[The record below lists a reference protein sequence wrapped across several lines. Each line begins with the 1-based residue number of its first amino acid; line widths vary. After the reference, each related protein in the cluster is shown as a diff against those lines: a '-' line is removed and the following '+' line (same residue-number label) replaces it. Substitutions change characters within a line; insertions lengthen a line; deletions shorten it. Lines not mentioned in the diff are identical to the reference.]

1 MSPGSAGARPLWHI
15 PIAIYYLKPT
25 ATYHYFAIYHCNLL
39 LFDIWNLLLPTIHFL
54 TYCYLPCTSILL
66 IPTILFCYLL
76 FETYCYL
83 PLFCYLPLQPT
94 AIYYLKPTVT
104 YSISINR
111 LLPTMYVNPIN
122 IYHILENLLQP
133 FI

>member
-1 MSPGSAGARPLWHI
+1 MA
-15 PIAIYYLKPT
+15 Y
-25 ATYHYFAIYHCNLL
+25 TY
-39 LFDIWNLLLPTIHFL
+39 
-54 TYCYLPCTSILL
+54 
-66 IPTILFCYLL
+66 CYLL

-94 AIYYLKPTVT
+94 AISYLKSTATHHTVLNLLLSTMYLYPNNTYHTLCYLLFETYCYLSLFCYLPLQPTAIYYLKPTVT
-104 YSISINR
+104 YRISINR
-111 LLPTMYVNPIN
+111 LLPTIYVNPTN